1 MCIVQSY
8 FLFFCIF
15 LCMRL
20 VVVCCVEARMFHKS
34 EEEEKVRVERGKGRV
49 EYALAKV
56 YAFYICRSIDAV
68 K

>member
-1 MCIVQSY
+1 
-8 FLFFCIF
+8 
-15 LCMRL
+15 MRL